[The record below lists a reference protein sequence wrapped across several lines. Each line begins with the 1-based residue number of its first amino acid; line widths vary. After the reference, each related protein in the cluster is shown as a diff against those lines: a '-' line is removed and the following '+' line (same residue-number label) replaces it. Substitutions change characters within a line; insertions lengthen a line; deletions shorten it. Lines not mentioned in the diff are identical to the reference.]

1 MPSNDFIVF
10 GAPKIEQ
17 DEIDEVVRCLESGW
31 IGTGPRV
38 ARFEKEF
45 GLYKGQPFAAAV
57 SSCTAAMHLSVLAAG
72 ISEGDEVIT
81 TPMTFCATV
90 NAIIHAGATPV
101 LADVDPLTMNI
112 DPVEVEAR
120 ISPKTKAIL
129 PVHFAG
135 RAANM
140 DALMGIAERHGLKII
155 EDCAHAIETEY
166 HGRRAGTFG
175 DFGCFSF
182 YATKNVTTGEG
193 GMVLTRNEED
203 LARIKMLALHGMS
216 KDAWKRFSDEGY
228 KHYFVVETG
237 FKYNMMDLQ
246 AALGLHQLER
256 VESNWRRREEIWQ
269 QYNKAFAGLAVT
281 LPADPEPDT
290 RHAYHLY
297 TILVDEAVAEISRD
311 EFLDAMTANDIGVGV
326 HYLSVPEHP
335 VYQDK
340 FGWQPEDYPNAMR
353 IGRQTVSLPLSAKL
367 TDAEVSHVIGAV
379 QGTLRAESKVRR
391 VKQESSRGYSRM
403 DADKNDEQTITSTD
417 ETTKGKVQGA
427 TSQDRG
433 GCGQPFFA
441 PGA

>member
-1 MPSNDFIVF
+1 MPLSDFIVF

-38 ARFEKEF
+38 AQFEKEF
-45 GLYKGQPFAAAV
+45 GRYKGQPFAAAV

-72 ISEGDEVIT
+72 IGEGDEVIT

-90 NAIIHAGATPV
+90 NAIVHSGATPV
-101 LADVDPLTMNI
+101 LADIDPLTMNI
-112 DPVEVEAR
+112 DPAQVEAR
-120 ISPKTKAIL
+120 ITSKTRAIL

-140 DALMGIAERHGLKII
+140 DALAGIAARDELKLI

-166 HGRRAGTFG
+166 HGRKAGTFG

-193 GMVLTRNEED
+193 GMVLTKNEAD

-246 AALGLHQLER
+246 AAIGIHQLQR
-256 VESNWRRREEIWQ
+256 VEANWLRREEIWR
-269 QYNKAFAGLAVT
+269 QYNEAFAGLPVT
-281 LPADPEPDT
+281 QPAAPEPYT

-297 TILVDEAVAEISRD
+297 TILIDVEQTGISRD
-311 EFLDAMTANDIGVGV
+311 EFLDEMTANNVGVGV
-326 HYLSVPEHP
+326 HYVSVPEHP
-335 VYQDK
+335 IYQDK

-353 IGRQTVSLPLSAKL
+353 GGRQTVSLPLSAGL
-367 TDAEVSHVIGAV
+367 TDREVSRVIEVVGNTISV
-379 QGTLRAESKVRR
+379 KSKGRRSNGLRLK
-391 VKQESSRGYSRM
+391 SR
-403 DADKNDEQTITSTD
+403 EQT
-417 ETTKGKVQGA
+417 
-427 TSQDRG
+427 
-433 GCGQPFFA
+433 GQLCAQPLT
-441 PGA
+441 

>member
-45 GLYKGQPFAAAV
+45 ARYKDQPFAAGV
-57 SSCTAAMHLSVLAAG
+57 SSCTAAIHLSVLAAG
-72 ISEGDEVIT
+72 VGPGDEVIT

-101 LADVDPLTMNI
+101 LADIDPLTMNI
-112 DPVEVEAR
+112 DPVEVAAR
-120 ISPKTKAIL
+120 ITPRTKAVL

-140 DALMGIAERHGLKII
+140 DALGDIAKRHGLKII
-155 EDCAHAIETEY
+155 EDCAHAVETEY
-166 HGRRAGTFG
+166 HGRKAGTFG
-175 DFGCFSF
+175 EFGCFSF

-193 GMVLTRNEED
+193 GMVLTRKEED

-216 KDAWKRFSDEGY
+216 KDAWKRFGDEGY
-228 KHYFVVETG
+228 KHYYVVETG

-246 AALGLHQLER
+246 AALGIHQLER
-256 VESNWRRREEIWQ
+256 VESNWLRREEIWR
-269 QYNKAFAGLAVT
+269 QYNAAFSGLPVT
-281 LPADPEPDT
+281 LPAEPEPDT

-297 TILVDEAVAEISRD
+297 TILIDEEVAHISRD
-311 EFLDAMTANDIGVGV
+311 EFLNAMTASNIGVGV

-335 VYQDK
+335 VYQDQ
-340 FGWQPEDYPNAMR
+340 FGWRPETYPHAMR

-367 TDAEVSHVIGAV
+367 TDVEVSRVIAAV
-379 QGTLRAESKVRR
+379 QGTLRARGEGVSAKSEALRAES
-391 VKQESSRGYSRM
+391 E
-403 DADKNDEQTITSTD
+403 EQR
-417 ETTKGKVQGA
+417 A
-427 TSQDRG
+427 
-433 GCGQPFFA
+433 QPFPLA
-441 PGA
+441 LSSL